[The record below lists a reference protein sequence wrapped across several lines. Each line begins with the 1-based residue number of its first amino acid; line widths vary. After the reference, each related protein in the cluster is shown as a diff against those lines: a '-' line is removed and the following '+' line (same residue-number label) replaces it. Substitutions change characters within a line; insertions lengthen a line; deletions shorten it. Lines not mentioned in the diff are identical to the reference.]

1 MNSLSAG
8 NYFLLAYNRCGNNV
22 YLFTDS
28 AGVFTQNTHPQL
40 CLIQI
45 THKKIFP
52 PGEADSTIRIK
63 YSNNNSPSINF
74 TASDIQN
81 LTQCSTAVNRCNL
94 KLLNDEKVS
103 LSYYFHPGNDCTAL
117 HRYSTA
123 LLKDGLTLGQ
133 YSLTLDM
140 YARAFYRDSITLT
153 TGSLNLNR
161 CGAALTADAASL
173 PPYSRNL
180 HGAPENYSPII
191 RYLNKIAI
199 KGFIYRIILR
209 KSRPKK

>member
-8 NYFLLAYNRCGNNV
+8 NYFLLAYKRCGNNV
-22 YLFTDS
+22 YSFTDS
-28 AGVFTQNTHPQL
+28 AGVFTQNTHLQL
-40 CLIQI
+40 CLIQT

-52 PGEADSTIRIK
+52 PGKADSTIRIK
-63 YSNNNSPSINF
+63 YSNKNSPSTNF

-81 LTQCSTAVNRCNL
+81 LAQCSTTVNKYNL

-103 LSYYFHPGNDCTAL
+103 PCYYFHPGNDCAAL
-117 HRYSTA
+117 HWYSTT

-133 YSLTLDM
+133 Y
-140 YARAFYRDSITLT
+140 SITLT

-161 CGAALTADAASL
+161 RGAALTADAVYLPLYSL
-173 PPYSRNL
+173 NL
-180 HGAPENYSPII
+180 HGAPENYSLII
-191 RYLNKIAI
+191 RNLNKIAI

-209 KSRPKK
+209 KNRPPKIIV